1 MPCDGP
7 WPAGQVEVV
16 SRWLDGGAQ
25 P

>member
-7 WPAGQVEVV
+7 WPAGQVDVV
-16 SRWLDGGAQ
+16 SRWLDEGAQ